1 MPSNNASSNQETQL
15 SLRLQKLIE
24 ASQKLAQVESVENL
38 VPLLLELARAVTGAE
53 ASSFLIYDPDRH
65 VLRFS
70 TIKDDQIG
78 DKAAE
83 SLKETIE
90 IPVGEGIAG
99 WVAKERQP
107 LIVEDAQK
115 DNRFFNKVDKSTGFI
130 TRSILG
136 VPVLYGDELMGVI
149 ESVNAIDKPCFDS
162 ADKDL
167 LVSFADLAAVAIFR
181 ARLLEERLQ
190 QQKMQIQ
197 METAAKIQSLFKPKA
212 PDMGSGS
219 HIWAISK
226 PAKFVGGDLYDVIP
240 MPDNSWL
247 VYVAD
252 VSDKGLP
259 AALIM
264 AALWYRIRSEAHQH
278 ENVGSLL
285 GKLNKVLY
293 DLLSEEGYFV
303 TIFIAQYWPKT
314 GKLELVSGGHQ
325 PVMKISK
332 NMSQDIA
339 GSRGPSLG
347 IDRWS
352 SYNKETVQL
361 APGESMLFTT
371 DGVSEAISPRGEFF
385 GLERIVD
392 CVKSVPRP
400 PRSRHLWDSLKE
412 WQANTEAH
420 DDLTML
426 EIWRDDV

>member
-1 MPSNNASSNQETQL
+1 MHASSNPEKRL

-24 ASQKLAQVESVENL
+24 ASQKLAQVESVESL

-53 ASSFLIYDPDRH
+53 ASSFLIYDPERH

-99 WVAKERQP
+99 WVAKERKP

-115 DNRFFNKVDKSTGFI
+115 DKRFFNKVDKSTGFI

-149 ESVNAIDKPCFDS
+149 EAVNAIDKPYFDS

-167 LVSFADLAAVAIFR
+167 LASFADLAAVAIIR

-190 QQKMQIQ
+190 QQKMRIQ
-197 METAAKIQSLFKPKA
+197 METAAKIQALFRPKA
-212 PDMGSGS
+212 PDLGSGS
-219 HIWAISK
+219 HIWAVSK
-226 PAKFVGGDLYDVIP
+226 PAKFVGGDLFDVIP

-247 VYVAD
+247 LYVAD

-264 AALWYRIRSEAHQH
+264 AALWYRIRSEAHQYG
-278 ENVGSLL
+278 NVGSLME
-285 GKLNKVLY
+285 KLNKVLY

-303 TIFIAQYWPKT
+303 TIFIAQYWPKI
-314 GKLELVSGGHQ
+314 GKFELVSGGHQ
-325 PVMKISK
+325 PALKISK
-332 NMSQDIA
+332 NTSRNIA

-347 IDRWS
+347 INRLS
-352 SYNKETVQL
+352 RYNQETVQL
-361 APGESMLFTT
+361 APGESMLFIT
-371 DGVSEAISPRGEFF
+371 DGVSEAINSRGEFF
-385 GLERIVD
+385 GLQRLID
-392 CVKSVPRP
+392 CVNSVQKP
-400 PRSRHLWDSLKE
+400 PRGRRLWESLKG

-426 EIWRDDV
+426 EIWREEVSV